1 MKSKWILFLAAVLM
15 AMTLASCSMTN
26 QSMREPYSRIDFKRD
41 DFTISAQVSAE
52 AKSTKILF
60 IDWERLFTKKMGNV
74 EGGGS
79 GGFSLASLPII
90 GNIISNKTAN
100 YALYELLQKNPGN
113 DIILYPQ
120 YEIKKRCP
128 ILIPIFTITEVKV
141 TAKLAKI
148 K

>member
-26 QSMREPYSRIDFKRD
+26 QSIREPYSRIDFKRD

-52 AKSTKILF
+52 ARSTKILF
-60 IDWERLFTKKMGNV
+60 IDWERLFSKKLGNV
-74 EGGGS
+74 EGS
-79 GGFSLASLPII
+79 GAGFSLANLPII
-90 GNIISNKTAN
+90 GSVVCNKTAN
-100 YALYELLQKNPGN
+100 YALYELMQKNPGH

-120 YEIKKRCP
+120 YEVKKRCP
-128 ILIPIFTITEVKV
+128 ILIPIFTITDAKV